1 MCIEVVL
8 AGRPRCPAFRVAARK
23 FNTAHEVGTA
33 DATAPRMIGMKETN
47 KLFKNILRALPA
59 ISAIP
64 FLAPKKTSVLPYVLG
79 AVGVA
84 VVGGIAAVMIFSP
97 RTRYRALDIAKDGYG
112 RVRGQLDEL
121 GVGEKL
127 GLQPQPQ
134 RTANTAPQGN
144 ANGLANDNAARAPG
158 A

>member
-1 MCIEVVL
+1 
-8 AGRPRCPAFRVAARK
+8 
-23 FNTAHEVGTA
+23 
-33 DATAPRMIGMKETN
+33 MKETN

-64 FLAPKKTSVLPYVLG
+64 FLAPKKTSVFPYVLG

-112 RVRGQLDEL
+112 KVRGQLDEL

-127 GLQPQPQ
+127 GLQPQ
-134 RTANTAPQGN
+134 RTGNTAPQGN
-144 ANGLANDNAARAPG
+144 ANGLTNDNAARAPG